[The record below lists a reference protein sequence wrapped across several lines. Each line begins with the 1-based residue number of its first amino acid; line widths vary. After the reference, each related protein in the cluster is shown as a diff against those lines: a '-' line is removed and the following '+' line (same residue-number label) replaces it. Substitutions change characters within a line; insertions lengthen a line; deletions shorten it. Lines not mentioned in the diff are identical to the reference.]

1 MIFVDIDEWRV
12 VVPVGD
18 YREWIARSFQEV
30 HMINHHNP
38 VSSDRHSL

>member
-12 VVPVGD
+12 VVLAGD
-18 YREWIARSFQEV
+18 YREWIAHSSQEV

>member
-12 VVPVGD
+12 VVLAGD
-18 YREWIARSFQEV
+18 YREWIARSSQEV